1 MGFFNLACFAGE
13 RFAANTTGSLDAAAS
28 ALDGV
33 DGGSVGGE
41 TRRPDGGETDFVL
54 GDFPDAVRTGSND
67 TDIVVFQQPGCGTW
81 SCASSG
87 DSAHADCLQLAEG
100 EGGQAAPCRSAA
112 VTGFG

>member
-1 MGFFNLACFAGE
+1 
-13 RFAANTTGSLDAAAS
+13 LDAAAS

-67 TDIVVFQQPGCGTW
+67 TDIVVFQQPGCGPGAALRQAIRRTLIACSW
-81 SCASSG
+81 QKAR
-87 DSAHADCLQLAEG
+87 EG
-100 EGGQAAPCRSAA
+100 RLLR
-112 VTGFG
+112 VVVRR